1 MFKVECFIDSVK
13 AMLLVID
20 CKHRLIAKTPRRPVI
35 NGAAISNKGEKGN
48 KAEKEDLLED
58 GDATVRIEDPTMP
71 AVSVFLNI
79 PRQTESFYVNCP

>member
-1 MFKVECFIDSVK
+1 MYKVECIIDSVK

-20 CKHRLIAKTPRRPVI
+20 CKHRLIAKTPRRSVI

-48 KAEKEDLLED
+48 KAEKEDFLEG
-58 GDATVRIEDPTMP
+58 GDATIRIDPIMP

-79 PRQTESFYVNCP
+79 LRQTE